1 MSKEGEKQEAN
12 IHKPKPLIQN
22 YKNRVASTGYDYENI
37 ENLKFDSKKG
47 KDEKDEKEEK
57 EKEPLKLNLGANP
70 YVPKKMPNKIPL
82 TQSYDISYNKN
93 NQSNRQ
99 MPNFQ
104 YISYSN
110 QPYYNNFNNNNNYNN
125 RYSNNNTFVNNNE
138 CYNNNSYRNNQ
149 SFHQN
154 YQIQNNNQTNIK
166 RSFLDSNDKMFI
178 PKDKKKQFKEDLE
191 KIKKTDP
198 IKFDLTEYLN
208 ILTVDNYEV
217 TKKLIFD
224 KISPDTAFQE
234 KFLDVLFQ
242 KAVHEKAFVNIYAK
256 LCKELDK
263 DLPQKIEKKNNT
275 SLNKKPTSIMRN
287 KLLEKCREI
296 FKIEN
301 NSKFDEYIK
310 VDDPIEREQKL
321 KKFVLG
327 NVNFIG
333 ELINIQLLSK
343 KIVFQCID
351 NLFKRCDNTKTD
363 EKLRLINYEAIVIL
377 IDKFGTLINNKHKS
391 KIKEEDMI
399 TFTSKIDNYI
409 SKLDEIQSKQKDLPG
424 YIKYKII
431 NLIEKKKGGWE
442 ETQFE
447 KNIPAIGKEEVR
459 KKYEESQKIG
469 NLNKGKK
476 LTQEQVNDKIRED
489 LNNWKDF
496 IEEGEKIEHY
506 QWEIITDLYNKQSS
520 LSEFLTGFI
529 ENCIDFVQ
537 NKKTLDYA
545 NKYISELLLFYSDKI
560 YNEEKEELIKSS
572 LELVSQVH
580 NFYIDNNYL
589 IDIWS
594 NIIFQLNN
602 TSLMNYETLGTLNEL
617 YDDDLKS
624 LFSVFKNV
632 IDLDEKAKDIFS
644 SFKYVKDNKDLFD
657 NIIQG

>member
-138 CYNNNSYRNNQ
+138 YYNNNSYRNNQ

-321 KKFVLG
+321 KKIFLG

-377 IDKFGTLINNKHKS
+377 IDKFGTLINKHKS

-447 KNIPAIGKEEVR
+447 NNISAIGKEEVR

>member
-104 YISYSN
+104 HTSYSN

-125 RYSNNNTFVNNNE
+125 RYSNNNTFVNKNE
-138 CYNNNSYRNNQ
+138 YYNNNSYRNNQ

-321 KKFVLG
+321 KKIFLG

-333 ELINIQLLSK
+333 ELINIQLFSK